1 MVKTN
6 NACQQVLPHL
16 PLSGSIAEVSSQVW
30 VGGGGGE
37 GGRINRGKK
46 RENEI
51 LPIQI
56 NMAQSQFSDIIKGD
70 GNLTL

>member
-16 PLSGSIAEVSSQVW
+16 PLSGSIAELSSQVW
-30 VGGGGGE
+30 LGGGGGE
-37 GGRINRGKK
+37 GGRNWGKK
-46 RENEI
+46 SENEI
-51 LPIQI
+51 LPIQK
-56 NMAQSQFSDIIKGD
+56 NMAHIQFLDIIKGD